1 MCSSEAAG
9 RRVPSCSPSH
19 FSGGGGITHLD
30 PPLVTAQGPIGHQP
44 RIQHLLQE
52 AAQLFGI
59 VPRPRARRLNEDVE
73 GAFWKSRGKVNR
85 GRRSGESR
93 GGTAGARGLQHLP
106 MRWGHPQSS
115 HQLLW
120 LKDRSFTVRET
131 VPPGDT
137 AEPECWG
144 QDRAVE
150 DGAPLIKPQGERR
163 CGACRG
169 R

>member
-1 MCSSEAAG
+1 MLSA
-9 RRVPSCSPSH
+9 RVVWVVSQRSH
-19 FSGGGGITHLD
+19 LGDSALGLWEFS
-30 PPLVTAQGPIGHQP
+30 
-44 RIQHLLQE
+44 LLFL
-52 AAQLFGI
+52 QLFSQYSVI
-59 VPRPRARRLNEDVE
+59 SSLRVKE
-73 GAFWKSRGKVNR
+73 GE
-85 GRRSGESR
+85 RRSGESR